1 MLRCDAA
8 RCVGAAL
15 PSPDFAR
22 TPFFALLRSVYASQ
36 AYACRILGRAVELAA
51 CKTLASKHYL
61 EELLAPYQYT
71 QGGPWAPKPKHE
83 SPGRKVIYN
92 QPYAPGAAGRAGGRA
107 GRRSPP
113 RAIWC
118 CTAARDAAESALS
131 SLMIRAHKLMNPKQS
146 PSPF

>member
-1 MLRCDAA
+1 M
-8 RCVGAAL
+8 
-15 PSPDFAR
+15 
-22 TPFFALLRSVYASQ
+22 Q
-36 AYACRILGRAVELAA
+36 NLGRAVELAA

-131 SLMIRAHKLMNPKQS
+131 SLMILAHKLMNPKQS

>member
-1 MLRCDAA
+1 M
-8 RCVGAAL
+8 
-15 PSPDFAR
+15 
-22 TPFFALLRSVYASQ
+22 LLRRGS
-36 AYACRILGRAVELAA
+36 LAEFGH
-51 CKTLASKHYL
+51 LP
-61 EELLAPYQYT
+61 LLAVSGAVQNVFLFGFERVMAGRGL
-71 QGGPWAPKPKHE
+71 GGGATPKHE

-131 SLMIRAHKLMNPKQS
+131 SLIILAHKLMNPKQS